1 MSGRAYLFEAVA
13 MALVL
18 VVIVR
23 QVRLRRLRPKWGI
36 IWLVSAVLVAPLA
49 FVPGLLD
56 WFAEQLG
63 VDYPPALLLVFGL
76 GFFAMLTLQI
86 TIELTQL
93 QERTRVLAEEA
104 ALLRSELDRRPPRG
118 TDDAEDGRRLPGAGS
133 QPESDGA
140 SPADPAR

>member
-1 MSGRAYLFEAVA
+1 MSGRAYVFEAVA

-36 IWLVSAVLVAPLA
+36 IWLVSAMLVAPLA

-56 WFAEQLG
+56 WLAEQLG

-76 GFFAMLTLQI
+76 GFFALLTLQI

-93 QERTRVLAEEA
+93 QERTRVLAEET
-104 ALLRSELDRRPPRG
+104 ALLRSELDRHGIDPPG
-118 TDDAEDGRRLPGAGS
+118 GQVAPDARS
-133 QPESDGA
+133 A
-140 SPADPAR
+140 SPPDPDR

>member
-36 IWLVSAVLVAPLA
+36 IWLVSALLVAPFA

-56 WFAEQLG
+56 WLAEQLG

-76 GFFAMLTLQI
+76 GFFALLTLQI

-104 ALLRSELDRRPPRG
+104 ALLRSELDRRGLDRSELD
-118 TDDAEDGRRLPGAGS
+118 TQARSDATSP
-133 QPESDGA
+133 
-140 SPADPAR
+140 PADPER

>member
-76 GFFAMLTLQI
+76 GFFALLTLQI

-104 ALLRSELDRRPPRG
+104 ALLRSELEGARG
-118 TDDAEDGRRLPGAGS
+118 GARDGPQPGSRSGSQAGS
-133 QPESDGA
+133 DAGSPGDPE
-140 SPADPAR
+140 R

>member
-1 MSGRAYLFEAVA
+1 MSGRAYVFEALA

-18 VVIVR
+18 VVIIR

-36 IWLVSAVLVAPLA
+36 IWLLSAVLVAPLA

-56 WFAEQLG
+56 WLAEQLG

-76 GFFAMLTLQI
+76 GFFALLTLQI

-104 ALLRSELDRRPPRG
+104 ALLRSELDRRETAPPTG
-118 TDDAEDGRRLPGAGS
+118 QIGSDASSPD
-133 QPESDGA
+133 PE
-140 SPADPAR
+140 R

>member
-1 MSGRAYLFEAVA
+1 MSGRAYVFEAVA

-18 VVIVR
+18 IVIVR

-36 IWLVSAVLVAPLA
+36 IWLVSALLVAPLA

-56 WFAEQLG
+56 WLAEQLG
-63 VDYPPALLLVFGL
+63 VDYPPALLMVFGL
-76 GFFAMLTLQI
+76 GFFALLTLQI

-104 ALLRSELDRRPPRG
+104 ALLRQQLVERSGGDEVARNEVAR
-118 TDDAEDGRRLPGAGS
+118 DAEAGPGATTG
-133 QPESDGA
+133 P
-140 SPADPAR
+140 

>member
-1 MSGRAYLFEAVA
+1 MSGRAYVFEAVA

-18 VVIVR
+18 IVIVR

-36 IWLVSAVLVAPLA
+36 IWLVSALLVAPLA

-56 WFAEQLG
+56 WLAEQLG
-63 VDYPPALLLVFGL
+63 VDYPPALLMVFGL
-76 GFFAMLTLQI
+76 GFFALLTLQI

-104 ALLRSELDRRPPRG
+104 ALLRQQLVERSGGDEVACDEVAR
-118 TDDAEDGRRLPGAGS
+118 DAEAGPGATTG
-133 QPESDGA
+133 P
-140 SPADPAR
+140 

>member
-1 MSGRAYLFEAVA
+1 MSGRAYVFEAVA
-13 MALVL
+13 MAIVL

-36 IWLVSAVLVAPLA
+36 IWLVSALLVAPLA

-56 WFAEQLG
+56 WLAEQLG
-63 VDYPPALLLVFGL
+63 VDYPPALLMVFGL
-76 GFFAMLTLQI
+76 GFFALLTLQI

-104 ALLRSELDRRPPRG
+104 ALLRE
-118 TDDAEDGRRLPGAGS
+118 RLGERSDSDEPDESTGATTG
-133 QPESDGA
+133 P
-140 SPADPAR
+140 